1 MKTIVRVVLAI
12 CVLSIGSLARAQTNA
27 VIAGVVRD
35 ATGAVLPGVTVEVSS
50 PALIERVRTATT
62 DETGQY
68 KILELRPGTYT
79 VLFSLPGFSTVR
91 REGIE
96 INTGFT
102 ATINAELKVGAIE
115 ETVTVSGSSPVVDL
129 QNVKTQVVMTR
140 EILMCI
146 VTRCE
151 DSYTGASESTTG
163 P

>member
-12 CVLSIGSLARAQTNA
+12 CLLSIAAYARAQTNA

-96 INTGFT
+96 ITTGFT
-102 ATINAELKVGAIE
+102 ASINAELKVGAIE

-129 QNVKTQVVMTR
+129 PNVKTQVVMTR
-140 EILMCI
+140 EI
-146 VTRCE
+146 V
-151 DSYTGASESTTG
+151 DSIPSGR
-163 P
+163 